1 MEFENMPESTN
12 VEDRRGAVGG
22 PQLGAGSGGLG
33 LGAIVVLALIGYF
46 TGIDP
51 RLLIGGAEI
60 LTGGS
65 SAPVQAPVANVG
77 QRPATAQNDPMR
89 VFVERVL
96 GGTEAVWAQILPAQK
111 GVPYT
116 NATLVLYDGATAS
129 GCGGAQAAMGP
140 FYCPLDKKVYL
151 DLSFFRDMQTKYG
164 GGGDFAYAYVIA
176 HEVGHHVQDLLGIL
190 DKVDAAKQNASR
202 TQANRPLR
210 RAHPRRLRRHRDR
223 AGAIA
228 EHCDALS
235 ARLGREDAARHPH
248 APRPSPASQGA
259 GRLLV
264 QGDNVMLG
272 YLRASAPGV
281 LEPPADGWS
290 QDTGDIVAIDAA
302 GVLSRSIRAG
312 SSGSPSRRRD
322 GVDGRR
328 RGLVASAV
336 AGRSATLWSASP
348 TRARANACAG
358 HHARR
363 HGRR

>member
-176 HEVGHHVQDLLGIL
+176 QANALSVRVELMADCLAGVWAANANQKWKIL
-190 DKVDAAKQNASR
+190 DPGDIEKAMATAAAIGDD
-202 TQANRPLR
+202 
-210 RAHPRRLRRHRDR
+210 RLQT
-223 AGAIA
+223 
-228 EHCDALS
+228 
-235 ARLGREDAARHPH
+235 AAR
-248 APRPSPASQGA
+248 
-259 GRLLV
+259 
-264 QGDNVMLG
+264 G
-272 YLRASAPGV
+272 YAVPDSF
-281 LEPPADGWS
+281 
-290 QDTGDIVAIDAA
+290 TH
-302 GVLSRSIRAG
+302 G
-312 SSGSPSRRRD
+312 SSAMRQKWLTIGLQS
-322 GVDGRR
+322 GQVDSCNTF
-328 RGLVASAV
+328 AQ
-336 AGRSATLWSASP
+336 
-348 TRARANACAG
+348 
-358 HHARR
+358 
-363 HGRR
+363 